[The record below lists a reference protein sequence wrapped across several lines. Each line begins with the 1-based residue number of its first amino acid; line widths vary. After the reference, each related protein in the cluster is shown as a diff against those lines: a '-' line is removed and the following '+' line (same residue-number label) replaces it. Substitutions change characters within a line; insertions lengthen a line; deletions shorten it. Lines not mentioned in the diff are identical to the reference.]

1 MKGKSSIMKMMKKS
15 PAKERMDILG
25 QAEKDRKKRAEAK
38 KPKKTTFAEA
48 YKKRNMKTYGNLSLA
63 EFTKEAKRQ
72 SESKTAGK
80 GFDAPKSQ
88 MKGSVKPSDKTTKA
102 KAAKLPVGDRKLK
115 KVTTKVTPKTTT
127 PKTKNEIKKQKRL
140 ARNEKQKAM
149 AKDLKYRLLGKAG
162 RAKMEAKGYVPK
174 SKRK

>member
-1 MKGKSSIMKMMKKS
+1 
-15 PAKERMDILG
+15 
-25 QAEKDRKKRAEAK
+25 
-38 KPKKTTFAEA
+38 
-48 YKKRNMKTYGNLSLA
+48 
-63 EFTKEAKRQ
+63 
-72 SESKTAGK
+72 
-80 GFDAPKSQ
+80 
-88 MKGSVKPSDKTTKA
+88 
-102 KAAKLPVGDRKLK
+102 
-115 KVTTKVTPKTTT
+115 PKTTT